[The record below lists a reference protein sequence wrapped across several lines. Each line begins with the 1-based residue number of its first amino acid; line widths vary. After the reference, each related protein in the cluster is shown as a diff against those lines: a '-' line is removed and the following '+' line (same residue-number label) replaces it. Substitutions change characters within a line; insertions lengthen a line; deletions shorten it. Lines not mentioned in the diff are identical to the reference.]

1 MYVKK
6 KLASYTRLRDE
17 AGEQGAAARQ
27 LDDYLQV
34 LLEAQRTQ
42 AKPALKAALSAFH
55 RVAPLAAADP
65 FLLSLLCMAVPLPSA
80 AVAKKVLTNACA
92 IATPDASVAT
102 VQCLLRRVGGDG
114 DMCGACTELLLELIE
129 RGLGGTAADV
139 KKGLRLLKAVEDA
152 TPCDGLADFVCG
164 AGLALV
170 RREATDAETL
180 ALFCDCVEVLGDDC
194 GKRVCDA
201 LVSTAQAGSEQVT
214 LQCLRLLLRVTRD
227 HAARILHCP
236 YALLNLVLVACARH
250 NHVPALH
257 VAALQLY
264 AAVLPFVGLEEGKA
278 SGDATDTAT
287 DDMSN
292 TAIDTATNT
301 EAAAKAA
308 YLAYTHRAGSG
319 AASRVEFDHYELPF
333 APLQPLRP

>member
-65 FLLSLLCMAVPLPSA
+65 FLLSLLCVAVPLPSA
-80 AVAKKVLTNACA
+80 AVAKKVLTNACT

-114 DMCGACTELLLELIE
+114 DMCGACTELLLGLIE

-152 TPCDGLADFVCG
+152 LLFSAAEHSFAAMAQQPAPMNVESVLSVFTNLEKVNSIVGG
-164 AGLALV
+164 V
-170 RREATDAETL
+170 R
-180 ALFCDCVEVLGDDC
+180 
-194 GKRVCDA
+194 
-201 LVSTAQAGSEQVT
+201 GSE
-214 LQCLRLLLRVTRD
+214 
-227 HAARILHCP
+227 
-236 YALLNLVLVACARH
+236 
-250 NHVPALH
+250 
-257 VAALQLY
+257 
-264 AAVLPFVGLEEGKA
+264 G
-278 SGDATDTAT
+278 
-287 DDMSN
+287 
-292 TAIDTATNT
+292 
-301 EAAAKAA
+301 
-308 YLAYTHRAGSG
+308 
-319 AASRVEFDHYELPF
+319 
-333 APLQPLRP
+333 

>member
-1 MYVKK
+1 M
-6 KLASYTRLRDE
+6 
-17 AGEQGAAARQ
+17 
-27 LDDYLQV
+27 
-34 LLEAQRTQ
+34 
-42 AKPALKAALSAFH
+42 
-55 RVAPLAAADP
+55 
-65 FLLSLLCMAVPLPSA
+65 
-80 AVAKKVLTNACA
+80 LTNACT

-114 DMCGACTELLLELIE
+114 DMCGACTELLLGLIE

-152 TPCDGLADFVCG
+152 APRDGLADFVCG
-164 AGLALV
+164 VGLELV
-170 RREATDAETL
+170 RREVTDAETL

-201 LVSTAQAGSEQVT
+201 LVGTAQAGSEQVT

-264 AAVLPFVGLEEGKA
+264 AAVLPFVGPEEGKA
-278 SGDATDTAT
+278 SDDAANNVT
-287 DDMSN
+287 N
-292 TAIDTATNT
+292 TANDEEATNTATNT

-319 AASRVEFDHYELPF
+319 AA
-333 APLQPLRP
+333 

>member
-1 MYVKK
+1 MKK

-65 FLLSLLCMAVPLPSA
+65 FLLSLLCVAVPLPSA
-80 AVAKKVLTNACA
+80 AVAKKVLTNACT

-114 DMCGACTELLLELIE
+114 DMCGACTELLLGLIE

-164 AGLALV
+164 AGLELV
-170 RREATDAETL
+170 RREVTDAETL

-201 LVSTAQAGSEQVT
+201 LVGTAQAGSEQVT

-278 SGDATDTAT
+278 SDDAVNNVT
-287 DDMSN
+287 N
-292 TAIDTATNT
+292 TANDEEATNTATNT

-308 YLAYTHRAGSG
+308 YLTYTHRAGSG

>member
-80 AVAKKVLTNACA
+80 AVAKKVLTNACT

-114 DMCGACTELLLELIE
+114 DTERKVIVICGA
-129 RGLGGTAADV
+129 
-139 KKGLRLLKAVEDA
+139 KN
-152 TPCDGLADFVCG
+152 
-164 AGLALV
+164 
-170 RREATDAETL
+170 
-180 ALFCDCVEVLGDDC
+180 
-194 GKRVCDA
+194 
-201 LVSTAQAGSEQVT
+201 
-214 LQCLRLLLRVTRD
+214 RD
-227 HAARILHCP
+227 
-236 YALLNLVLVACARH
+236 
-250 NHVPALH
+250 
-257 VAALQLY
+257 Q
-264 AAVLPFVGLEEGKA
+264 
-278 SGDATDTAT
+278 
-287 DDMSN
+287 
-292 TAIDTATNT
+292 
-301 EAAAKAA
+301 
-308 YLAYTHRAGSG
+308 
-319 AASRVEFDHYELPF
+319 
-333 APLQPLRP
+333 